1 MKKNDADIIKTL
13 REEERLG
20 ILQCRSFGEP
30 KPVDVDDY
38 ENDFLES
45 IFTILRH
52 HKEQNIPTI
61 DLGDPIEKYKIIF
74 DNSAVSIM
82 LTDENERIVHW
93 NAYTETLL
101 KTNRN
106 ELMMKPVKYLYPAE
120 EWKKIRSENIRQK
133 GLQHHLETKMIRKDN
148 LVIDVDISLSVLKDH
163 IGNVIGSIGIIKD
176 NSEKKNMEQALR
188 ISEEKF
194 KHLYEKAPVAYHT
207 LSAAG
212 VITDVNEKWCH
223 LLGYTKE
230 ETIGTSIFEYIQ
242 KDEEDIAKSSF
253 KEKIS
258 SKRPY
263 TEGHERTYIQKNG
276 EPRVFMIH
284 DFLSFNESGA
294 VLSIYS
300 TMDDVTERK
309 KIEGELRK
317 AQYWLEKKVQE
328 RTVDLSKQNTVLK
341 KRNNEYK
348 RTIGEL
354 HVELEKHQ
362 KTQKRIEKQN
372 VKLKKLDRAKSNFL
386 HLTTHELRTS
396 ISSIKGYA
404 EIMLLD
410 SLGSLNEEQK
420 KGVGVILSNTTRLSI
435 LIQDLLD
442 ITHLESGTMKFT
454 PEKTNITKLVEEA
467 IVTSEPAAEIKQIKI
482 DTQIPQDLPEL
493 MIDKIRMK
501 QAIINLLQNAIQSS
515 PDNSTIKIKVNTEP
529 DEVLFEIQDA
539 GQSIPK
545 SKQKKIFDIVY
556 QSNGNEGP
564 LNGDIGLGLTVSR
577 GIVLSHGGKI
587 WVENRENIG
596 NTMRFTLPN
605 KSNQGLKGKFKD
617 VDPFRL

>member
-1 MKKNDADIIKTL
+1 MKNDDPEIIKTL
-13 REEERLG
+13 RAEERLG
-20 ILQCRSFGEP
+20 RLQSRSMGEP
-30 KPVDVDDY
+30 KKPLDQECEHDSFVSM
-38 ENDFLES
+38 FS
-45 IFTILRH
+45 ILRH
-52 HKEQNIPTI
+52 HKGEDIPTI
-61 DLGDPIEKYKIIF
+61 DLGDPIEKYRIIF
-74 DNSAVSIM
+74 DNSAVAIM

-101 KTNRN
+101 GMNRN

-133 GLQHHLETKMIRKDN
+133 GIQYHLETKMIRKDN
-148 LVIDVDISLSVLKDH
+148 LVIDVDISLSVIKDR
-163 IGNVIGSIGIIKD
+163 IENVIGSIGIIKD
-176 NSEKKNMEQALR
+176 NSEKKKMEQALR
-188 ISEEKF
+188 ISQEKF

-207 LSAAG
+207 LSPEG
-212 VITDVNEKWCH
+212 MITDVNEKWCH

-242 KDEEDIAKSSF
+242 NDEQEIAKASF
-253 KEKIS
+253 REKIS
-258 SKRPY
+258 GKKAY
-263 TEGHERTYIQKNG
+263 TKGQERTYIRKNG
-276 EPRVFMIH
+276 EPRIFMIH
-284 DFLSFNESGA
+284 DFLSFNESGG

-328 RTVDLSKQNTVLK
+328 RTVDLSKQNTLLK

-362 KTQKRIEKQN
+362 KTQKRMEKQN
-372 VKLKKLDRAKSNFL
+372 TKLKKLDRAKSNFL
-386 HLTTHELRTS
+386 HLTSHELRTS

-404 EIMLLD
+404 EVLLLN
-410 SLGSLNEEQK
+410 SLGPLNDEQK
-420 KGVGVILSNTTRLSI
+420 KGIGVILSNTTRLSL

-454 PEKTNITKLVEEA
+454 PEKTNITKLVKEA
-467 IVTSEPAAEIKQIKI
+467 IGTSEPAAEIKQITI
-482 DTQIPQDLPEL
+482 DTQIPKELPEL
-493 MIDKIRMK
+493 MIDKNRMK
-501 QAIINLLQNAIQSS
+501 QALINLLQNAIQSS
-515 PDNSTIKIKVNTEP
+515 PENSTIKIKINKEP
-529 DEVLFEIQDA
+529 DEVLFEIRDA
-539 GQSIPK
+539 GQVIPK
-545 SKQKKIFDIVY
+545 NKQKQIFDVVY
-556 QSNGNEGP
+556 QSNGSNGW

-587 WVENRENIG
+587 WVENQEHNGNI
-596 NTMRFTLPN
+596 MRFTLPN
-605 KSNQGLKGKFKD
+605 KSIQGIKGKIKD
-617 VDPFRL
+617 VDIFRL

>member
-1 MKKNDADIIKTL
+1 MKNDDPEIIKTL
-13 REEERLG
+13 RAEERLG
-20 ILQCRSFGEP
+20 RLQSRSMDEP
-30 KPVDVDDY
+30 KKPLDEECEHDSFVSM
-38 ENDFLES
+38 FS
-45 IFTILRH
+45 ILRH
-52 HKEQNIPTI
+52 HKGEDIPTI
-61 DLGDPIEKYKIIF
+61 DLGDPIEKYRIIF
-74 DNSAVSIM
+74 DNSAVAIM

-101 KTNRN
+101 GMNRN

-133 GLQHHLETKMIRKDN
+133 GIQYHLETKMIRKDN
-148 LVIDVDISLSVLKDH
+148 LVIDVDISLSVIKDR
-163 IGNVIGSIGIIKD
+163 IENVIGSIGIIKD
-176 NSEKKNMEQALR
+176 NSEKKKMEQALR
-188 ISEEKF
+188 ISQEKF

-207 LSAAG
+207 LSPEG
-212 VITDVNEKWCH
+212 MITDVNEKWCH

-242 KDEEDIAKSSF
+242 NDEQEIAKASF
-253 KEKIS
+253 REKIS
-258 SKRPY
+258 GKKAY
-263 TEGHERTYIQKNG
+263 TKGQERTYIRKNG
-276 EPRVFMIH
+276 EPRIFMIH
-284 DFLSFNESGA
+284 DFLSFNESGG

-328 RTVDLSKQNTVLK
+328 RTVDLSKQNTLLK

-362 KTQKRIEKQN
+362 KTQKRMEKQN
-372 VKLKKLDRAKSNFL
+372 TKLKKLDRAKSNFL
-386 HLTTHELRTS
+386 HLTSHELRTS

-404 EIMLLD
+404 EVLLLN
-410 SLGSLNEEQK
+410 SLGPLNDEQK
-420 KGVGVILSNTTRLSI
+420 KGIGVILSNTTRLSL

-454 PEKTNITKLVEEA
+454 PEKTNITKLVKEA
-467 IVTSEPAAEIKQIKI
+467 IGTSEPAAEIKQITI
-482 DTQIPQDLPEL
+482 DTQIPKELPEL
-493 MIDKIRMK
+493 MIDKNRMK
-501 QAIINLLQNAIQSS
+501 QALINLLQNAIQSS
-515 PDNSTIKIKVNTEP
+515 PENSTIKIKINKEP
-529 DEVLFEIQDA
+529 DEVLFEIRDA
-539 GQSIPK
+539 GQVIPK
-545 SKQKKIFDIVY
+545 NKQKQIFDVVY
-556 QSNGNEGP
+556 QSNGSNGW

-587 WVENRENIG
+587 WVENQEHNGNI
-596 NTMRFTLPN
+596 MRFTLPN
-605 KSNQGLKGKFKD
+605 KSIQGIKGKIKD
-617 VDPFRL
+617 VDIFRL